1 MAFAKGWVGVDA
13 EMDGCAGEVGDGCW
27 GVCGRDAVFDVF
39 FFLELGDGV
48 VDMYMHMHINIDIEC
63 VGWAGLDCD

>member
-1 MAFAKGWVGVDA
+1 MAFAKGWIGVDG

-39 FFLELGDGV
+39 FFFFGIG
-48 VDMYMHMHINIDIEC
+48 
-63 VGWAGLDCD
+63 GWGGGYVYAYAYQY